1 MMIASVTQREE
12 FHAAAKG
19 IDMQLTDRVQAF
31 AAIILVTL
39 CVLGPRLAGAAVH
52 QNPVVESLAP
62 ISADC
67 IACGQEADGSGRG
80 MTLPVNLAILALGSL
95 WLALMVRRIQQHAAA
110 RGLSSGG
117 LRSGG
122 RQPAEAGR

>member
-39 CVLGPRLAGAAVH
+39 CVLGPRQAGATVQ
-52 QNPVVESLAP
+52 QNPVLESLAP
-62 ISADC
+62 TSADC
-67 IACGQEADGSGRG
+67 SACGQEADGSGQG
-80 MTLPVNLAILALGSL
+80 TTLPVNLAILALGSL
-95 WLALMVRRIQQHAAA
+95 WLALMVRRIQQHSAN
-110 RGLSSGG
+110 RG